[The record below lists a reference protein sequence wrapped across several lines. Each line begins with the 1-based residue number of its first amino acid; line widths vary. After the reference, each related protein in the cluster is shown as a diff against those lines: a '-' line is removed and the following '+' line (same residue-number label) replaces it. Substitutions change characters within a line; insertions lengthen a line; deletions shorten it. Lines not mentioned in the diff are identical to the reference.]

1 MHYTK
6 SFSWWAHCHRCHS
19 LCHNTP
25 KHFHFLSCNLS
36 PHLLWPLWWGNLAMP
51 DPRLRFW
58 PGWHSELFCR
68 WANLGHVFP
77 LGSALCFPLAASLM
91 RVREFGPT
99 VSSSNGNKRLLV
111 IAQTGSKCSRKGDFF
126 GRAADC
132 NHGIQLITYCCQWCS
147 PLSYRSHLLA
157 PCLPF
162 HSCACGLW
170 ENWHTRR
177 FHGWLPWWHRERH
190 MSNTPNGIPDK
201 KEFWSLTWVQE

>member
-1 MHYTK
+1 
-6 SFSWWAHCHRCHS
+6 
-19 LCHNTP
+19 
-25 KHFHFLSCNLS
+25 
-36 PHLLWPLWWGNLAMP
+36 MP

-147 PLSYRSHLLA
+147 PLSYRSHLLCSL
-157 PCLPF
+157 PPFPQLCLWALGELAHLEISWVATVVTQRETYEQYSKWNPWQEGILKPDLSSRITPEEKFFFYLLSWKVSWGQLSPF
-162 HSCACGLW
+162 LLSMVFYKTIC
-170 ENWHTRR
+170 
-177 FHGWLPWWHRERH
+177 
-190 MSNTPNGIPDK
+190 MK
-201 KEFWSLTWVQE
+201 TWR